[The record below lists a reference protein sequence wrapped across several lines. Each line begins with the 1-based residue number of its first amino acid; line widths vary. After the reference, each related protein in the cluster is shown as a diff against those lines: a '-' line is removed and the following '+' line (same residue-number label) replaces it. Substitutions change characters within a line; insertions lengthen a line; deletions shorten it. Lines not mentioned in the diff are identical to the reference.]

1 MNSGNQR
8 QQYKNIFIMNYEIP
22 SDTVQLINN
31 SRAIA
36 QKYQLAQTDSLCIL
50 LSVLE
55 NGDVQNILQHTHVD
69 EKAMLE
75 EIKQLLTDYQTDR
88 IIFDKIDPNV
98 PSEILPPF
106 DTDCTRILKLLVLED
121 KLTAG
126 KKDGA
131 EIILRALMHDRNNT
145 AKNVLDTYGLNY
157 DKMLK
162 ATNKEEIKNDFNF
175 PDEDD
180 VPYPNDDFSKRGDA
194 KKVTNESSRA
204 KTDSD
209 TPIIDNFG
217 TDLTAVAAKGGLDPV
232 VGRENEIQRVVQIL
246 CRRKKNNPIIIGE
259 PGVGKSAIVEGLA
272 SRIAQNAVP
281 YLLLNK
287 RIVALD
293 MASVVAG
300 TQYRGQFEER
310 LRRLIKELKSHP
322 EIVLFIDE
330 IHTIIGA
337 GSAPGSLD
345 AANILKPALARG
357 EVQCIGATTIGEFKK
372 SIEKDGALD
381 RRFQK
386 VMLEPTSAE
395 ETLTILHNIKSRY
408 EHHHNVTYTND
419 ALKACV
425 DLTTRYVTDR
435 ALPDK
440 AIDAMDEAGARM
452 HLAGT
457 ESPHFIEEK
466 NAEIEKLRKEKM
478 EAAQNQDYERA
489 ANLRDQVETLT
500 RELEELTQKWQ
511 KEQQDH
517 PCIVDEASVAEVV
530 SMMSGVPATR
540 VASSES
546 DRLKGMRS
554 ALNSRVIAQE
564 KAVERLSRAIAR
576 SRIGLKSA
584 DRPIGTF
591 LFVGPTGVGKTHL
604 VKCLAEWMFGSKDAL
619 IRVDMSEYG
628 EKYSVSRLV
637 GAPPGYVGY
646 EEGGQLTERVR
657 RHPYSV
663 ILLDEIEKAHPDVF
677 NTLLQVMDEGRLTD
691 GNGTTVDF
699 RNTIIIL
706 TSNSGTRQLREFG
719 NGMGFERVTGELSEQ
734 AAESIILKV
743 LRKQFAPEFLNRLDD
758 IIMFNPLNKTNALHI
773 LDLELDILK
782 QRLLENGYKLS
793 LKEGVR
799 EFLVNKGFDAQYG
812 ARSLKRAIQHHL
824 EDTLCDY
831 MMEHPE
837 QKTFE
842 VEVENEK
849 LRVVTSNE

>member
-1 MNSGNQR
+1 
-8 QQYKNIFIMNYEIP
+8 
-22 SDTVQLINN
+22 
-31 SRAIA
+31 
-36 QKYQLAQTDSLCIL
+36 
-50 LSVLE
+50 
-55 NGDVQNILQHTHVD
+55 
-69 EKAMLE
+69 
-75 EIKQLLTDYQTDR
+75 
-88 IIFDKIDPNV
+88 
-98 PSEILPPF
+98 
-106 DTDCTRILKLLVLED
+106 
-121 KLTAG
+121 
-126 KKDGA
+126 
-131 EIILRALMHDRNNT
+131 MHDRNNT

-408 EHHHNVTYTND
+408 EHHHNVTYTDD

-591 LFVGPTGVGKTHL
+591 LLWVLL
-604 VKCLAEWMFGSKDAL
+604 VW
-619 IRVDMSEYG
+619 
-628 EKYSVSRLV
+628 
-637 GAPPGYVGY
+637 
-646 EEGGQLTERVR
+646 VR
-657 RHPYSV
+657 R
-663 ILLDEIEKAHPDVF
+663 IW
-677 NTLLQVMDEGRLTD
+677 
-691 GNGTTVDF
+691 
-699 RNTIIIL
+699 
-706 TSNSGTRQLREFG
+706 
-719 NGMGFERVTGELSEQ
+719 
-734 AAESIILKV
+734 
-743 LRKQFAPEFLNRLDD
+743 
-758 IIMFNPLNKTNALHI
+758 
-773 LDLELDILK
+773 
-782 QRLLENGYKLS
+782 
-793 LKEGVR
+793 
-799 EFLVNKGFDAQYG
+799 
-812 ARSLKRAIQHHL
+812 
-824 EDTLCDY
+824 
-831 MMEHPE
+831 
-837 QKTFE
+837 
-842 VEVENEK
+842 
-849 LRVVTSNE
+849 

>member
-1 MNSGNQR
+1 MS
-8 QQYKNIFIMNYEIP
+8 YEYP
-22 SDTVQLINN
+22 AKTAHLINK
-31 SRAIA
+31 SKEIA
-36 QKYQLAQTDSLCIL
+36 AKHQMPQVDTLCML
-50 LSVLE
+50 QSVLYE
-55 NGDVQNILQHTHVD
+55 DKVKKTLKELNVD
-69 EKAMLE
+69 TNNLMLDIEQTLEDKVESIGKANVSE
-75 EIKQLLTDYQTDR
+75 EELK
-88 IIFDKIDPNV
+88 FDA
-98 PSEILPPF
+98 
-106 DTDCTRILKLLVLED
+106 DCSRILKLLVLED
-121 KLTAG
+121 KLANGTKEG
-126 KKDGA
+126 S
-131 EIILRALMHDRNNT
+131 ELLLLALMHDRNND
-145 AKNVLDTYGLNY
+145 AKDLLCSHGLTYSNMLDK
-157 DKMLK
+157 KMQSK
-162 ATNKEEIKNDFNF
+162 PVKDDFSF

-180 VPYPNDDFSKRGDA
+180 APYPNDEMPQNGDMKKKTIESKRA
-194 KKVTNESSRA
+194 KS
-204 KTDSD
+204 DSD

-217 TDLTAVAAKGGLDPV
+217 TDLTSIASKGGLDPV
-232 VGRENEIQRVVQIL
+232 VGRDKEIQRVVQIL

-272 SRIAQNAVP
+272 SRIAQRNVP
-281 YLLLNK
+281 YLLLDK

-293 MASVVAG
+293 MTSVVAG

-310 LRRLIKELKSHP
+310 LRRLIKELKEHP

-372 SIEKDGALD
+372 TIEKDGALD

-386 VMLEPTSAE
+386 VMLEPTTQE

-408 EHHHNVTYTND
+408 ERHHNVTYTD
-419 ALKACV
+419 EALEACV
-425 DLTTRYVTDR
+425 KLTARYVTDR

-440 AIDAMDEAGARM
+440 AIDALDEAGARM
-452 HLAGT
+452 HLSGT

-466 NAEIEKLRKEKM
+466 NREIERLRKEKM

-489 ANLRDQVETLT
+489 ANLRDQAEMVT

-511 KEQQDH
+511 KEQQER
-517 PCIVDEASVAEVV
+517 PSVVDEATVADVV
-530 SMMSGVPATR
+530 SMMSGVPANR
-540 VASSES
+540 VAANEN
-546 DRLKGMRS
+546 DRLKGMRE
-554 ALNSRVIAQE
+554 ALNQKVIAQD
-564 KAVERLSRAIAR
+564 KAVERLARAIAR

-604 VKCLAEWMFGSKDAL
+604 VKSLAEWMFGSKDAL

-646 EEGGQLTERVR
+646 EEGGQLTEKVR

-677 NTLLQVMDEGRLTD
+677 NTLLQVMDEGRMTD

-719 NGMGFERVTGELSEQ
+719 NGMGFERITGELSGE
-734 AAESIILKV
+734 AAENIIHKV

-758 IIMFNPLNKTNALHI
+758 IIVFNPLNKKDALQI
-773 LDLELDILK
+773 LDLELNTLK
-782 QRLLENGYKLS
+782 SRMAANGYTLS
-793 LKEGVR
+793 LSDEMR
-799 EFLVNKGFDAQYG
+799 EFLVDKGFDAQYG

-842 VEVENEK
+842 VGVKDGKVIIKETESTN
-849 LRVVTSNE
+849 N

>member
-1 MNSGNQR
+1 MNSGNQK

-55 NGDVQNILQHTHVD
+55 NGDVQNILQHAHVD

-88 IIFDKIDPNV
+88 IIFGKIDPNV

-408 EHHHNVTYTND
+408 EHHHNVTYTDD

-457 ESPHFIEEK
+457 DSPHFIEEK

-500 RELEELTQKWQ
+500 RELEELTKKWQ

-540 VASSES
+540 VASSET

-758 IIMFNPLNKTNALHI
+758 IIIFNPLNKTNALHI

-831 MMEHPE
+831 MMEYPE
-837 QKTFE
+837 QKAFE

>member
-1 MNSGNQR
+1 MNSGNQK

-55 NGDVQNILQHTHVD
+55 NGDVQNILQHAHVD

-408 EHHHNVTYTND
+408 EHHHNVTYTDD

-457 ESPHFIEEK
+457 ESPHFFEEK

-734 AAESIILKV
+734 AAENIILKV

>member
-1 MNSGNQR
+1 MS
-8 QQYKNIFIMNYEIP
+8 I
-22 SDTVQLINN
+22 
-31 SRAIA
+31 
-36 QKYQLAQTDSLCIL
+36 
-50 LSVLE
+50 
-55 NGDVQNILQHTHVD
+55 
-69 EKAMLE
+69 
-75 EIKQLLTDYQTDR
+75 
-88 IIFDKIDPNV
+88 
-98 PSEILPPF
+98 
-106 DTDCTRILKLLVLED
+106 
-121 KLTAG
+121 
-126 KKDGA
+126 
-131 EIILRALMHDRNNT
+131 
-145 AKNVLDTYGLNY
+145 
-157 DKMLK
+157 
-162 ATNKEEIKNDFNF
+162 
-175 PDEDD
+175 
-180 VPYPNDDFSKRGDA
+180 
-194 KKVTNESSRA
+194 
-204 KTDSD
+204 
-209 TPIIDNFG
+209 
-217 TDLTAVAAKGGLDPV
+217 
-232 VGRENEIQRVVQIL
+232 
-246 CRRKKNNPIIIGE
+246 
-259 PGVGKSAIVEGLA
+259 
-272 SRIAQNAVP
+272 
-281 YLLLNK
+281 K
-287 RIVALD
+287 RIVAVD
-293 MASVVAG
+293 MASVGAG

-408 EHHHNVTYTND
+408 EHHHNVTYTDD

-466 NAEIEKLRKEKM
+466 TAEIEKLRKEKM

-677 NTLLQVMDEGRLTD
+677 NPLLQVMDEG
-691 GNGTTVDF
+691 
-699 RNTIIIL
+699 
-706 TSNSGTRQLREFG
+706 
-719 NGMGFERVTGELSEQ
+719 
-734 AAESIILKV
+734 
-743 LRKQFAPEFLNRLDD
+743 
-758 IIMFNPLNKTNALHI
+758 
-773 LDLELDILK
+773 
-782 QRLLENGYKLS
+782 
-793 LKEGVR
+793 
-799 EFLVNKGFDAQYG
+799 
-812 ARSLKRAIQHHL
+812 
-824 EDTLCDY
+824 
-831 MMEHPE
+831 
-837 QKTFE
+837 
-842 VEVENEK
+842 
-849 LRVVTSNE
+849 

>member
-1 MNSGNQR
+1 MNSGNQK

-55 NGDVQNILQHTHVD
+55 NGDVQNILQHAHVD

-162 ATNKEEIKNDFNF
+162 ATNKEEIKNEFNF

-322 EIVLFIDE
+322 EIILFIDE

-540 VASSES
+540 VASSKS

-837 QKTFE
+837 QNTFE
-842 VEVENEK
+842 VEVGNEK

>member
-1 MNSGNQR
+1 MNSGNQK

-55 NGDVQNILQHTHVD
+55 NGDVQNILQNAHVD
-69 EKAMLE
+69 ENALLG
-75 EIKQLLTDYQTDR
+75 EIKQLLADYQTDR

-98 PSEILPPF
+98 PSETLPPF

-145 AKNVLDTYGLNY
+145 AKNVLDAYGLNY

-180 VPYPNDDFSKRGDA
+180 VPYPNDDFSKRGDT
-194 KKVTNESSRA
+194 KKVTNEPSRA

-272 SRIAQNAVP
+272 SRIAQNTVP

-408 EHHHNVTYTND
+408 EHHHNVTYTDD

-782 QRLLENGYKLS
+782 QRLLENGYELS

>member
-1 MNSGNQR
+1 
-8 QQYKNIFIMNYEIP
+8 
-22 SDTVQLINN
+22 
-31 SRAIA
+31 
-36 QKYQLAQTDSLCIL
+36 
-50 LSVLE
+50 
-55 NGDVQNILQHTHVD
+55 
-69 EKAMLE
+69 
-75 EIKQLLTDYQTDR
+75 
-88 IIFDKIDPNV
+88 
-98 PSEILPPF
+98 
-106 DTDCTRILKLLVLED
+106 
-121 KLTAG
+121 
-126 KKDGA
+126 
-131 EIILRALMHDRNNT
+131 
-145 AKNVLDTYGLNY
+145 
-157 DKMLK
+157 
-162 ATNKEEIKNDFNF
+162 
-175 PDEDD
+175 
-180 VPYPNDDFSKRGDA
+180 
-194 KKVTNESSRA
+194 
-204 KTDSD
+204 
-209 TPIIDNFG
+209 
-217 TDLTAVAAKGGLDPV
+217 
-232 VGRENEIQRVVQIL
+232 
-246 CRRKKNNPIIIGE
+246 
-259 PGVGKSAIVEGLA
+259 
-272 SRIAQNAVP
+272 
-281 YLLLNK
+281 
-287 RIVALD
+287 
-293 MASVVAG
+293 
-300 TQYRGQFEER
+300 
-310 LRRLIKELKSHP
+310 
-322 EIVLFIDE
+322 
-330 IHTIIGA
+330 
-337 GSAPGSLD
+337 
-345 AANILKPALARG
+345 
-357 EVQCIGATTIGEFKK
+357 
-372 SIEKDGALD
+372 
-381 RRFQK
+381 
-386 VMLEPTSAE
+386 
-395 ETLTILHNIKSRY
+395 
-408 EHHHNVTYTND
+408 
-419 ALKACV
+419 
-425 DLTTRYVTDR
+425 
-435 ALPDK
+435 
-440 AIDAMDEAGARM
+440 
-452 HLAGT
+452 
-457 ESPHFIEEK
+457 
-466 NAEIEKLRKEKM
+466 M

-837 QKTFE
+837 QNTFE